1 MTRRNFSVAMTIGIV
16 LCSFALVGGGCIT
29 GESQE
34 PDYFVFGNPSANSRS
49 ETDLLDGKPFFFR
62 QTEIP
67 SYLDGTRIVT
77 RTSDNQLTYA
87 EFDRWS
93 ETLDLGVTR
102 AVADNLAAAL
112 GTLNYSYYP
121 NRTRPNNLFEISI
134 TVQRFERVG
143 AAKVVFEGSWRLF
156 HKQEQKLILPIKET
170 VAVNSPGHGSAVKA
184 MGVLLED
191 ISERISERIQTYI
204 QEQAALDTP

>member
-1 MTRRNFSVAMTIGIV
+1 MMRRNFSVTMTIGIV
-16 LCSFALVGGGCIT
+16 LFAIALVGGGCIT

-34 PDYFVFGNPSANSRS
+34 PDYFVLGNPSSTSRS
-49 ETDLLDGKPFFFR
+49 ETDLLDGKAFFFR

-67 SYLDGTRIVT
+67 SYLDGTRIAT
-77 RTSDNQLTYA
+77 RTSGNQLTYA

-93 ETLDLGVTR
+93 ETLDIGVTR
-102 AVADNLAAAL
+102 AVADNLASSL

-134 TVQRFERVG
+134 TAQRFERVG
-143 AAKVVFEGSWRLF
+143 GTKVVFEGSWRLF
-156 HKQEQKLILPIKET
+156 HKQEQKLILPLKET
-170 VAVNSPGHGSAVKA
+170 VAVNGPGHGSSIKA
-184 MGVLLED
+184 MSVLLEN
-191 ISERISERIQTYI
+191 ISERISERIQTYL